1 MSADIVYLDLNL
13 NGNNE
18 VHPSP
23 LQRQVVRT
31 SPILSNVGE
40 YVMAVA
46 RCSIPQMSIPMWQPT
61 LELGQIP
68 PAGDYPTETVYKVT
82 LTWVYDNEGTTEYI
96 DSDPIPLQV
105 LRSAMWI
112 SPPPIDP
119 VRGLVGQPDNGFNNV
134 YDMETIVRM
143 NNNAFATAFADLST
157 KVTDAGQ
164 SFQVGTVAPVMSY
177 NPNNQCLTISAFP
190 YSAYQT
196 METGDA
202 DDVKNRPGIQIWYSA
217 SYFSYLPGWSMR
229 VYNSSTKKSGST
241 NYKDIL
247 LQTGGLPGTYIN
259 VDGSP
264 SLRQFPTDPDA
275 AYAIFVQEWP
285 GFFAFRSLMKIQILG
300 TGLNTNPEGVDLPL
314 VEMGK
319 GSTDLQSAVICDFDP
334 DISGPGAFQQPLVYT
349 PSSVIPGARF
359 IDLMPCQTLQS
370 FNIAIDWQD
379 SLGRSHPMY
388 TFSQAQSASIKLVFV
403 KKSYLKSF
411 TTAVTK

>member
-61 LELGQIP
+61 LELGQMP
-68 PAGDYPTETVYKVT
+68 AAGDYPTETVYKVT
-82 LTWVYDNEGTTEYI
+82 LSWVYDNGGDMVSI
-96 DSDPIPLQV
+96 DSDPISMRV

-112 SPPPIDP
+112 VPPPIDP
-119 VRGLVGQPDNGFNNV
+119 VRGLIGQPDNGFNNV

-143 NNNAFATAFADLST
+143 NNNAYADAFADLTT
-157 KVTDAGQ
+157 KVTAAGQ
-164 SFQVGTVAPVMSY
+164 SFPAGTIAPVMSY
-177 NPNNQCLTISAFP
+177 NPNNQCLTITAFP

-229 VYNSSTKKSGST
+229 VYNTSTKKSSST
-241 NYKDIL
+241 IYKDVL

-259 VDGSP
+259 EDGSP
-264 SLRQFPTDPDA
+264 SIRQFPTDPDA
-275 AYAIFVQEWP
+275 AYAVFIQEWP

-319 GSTDLQSAVICDFDP
+319 GSTDLQSSVICDFDP
-334 DISGPGAFQQPLVYT
+334 DISGPGNFQQPLVYT
-349 PSSVIPGARF
+349 PASVIPGARF

-403 KKSYLKSF
+403 KKDYLRSLNSQK
-411 TTAVTK
+411 K